1 MKRLISLLLCLIL
14 TCSFAA
20 FVPFVSF
27 VTLVSAENPV
37 PDFEIMSQSA
47 VVMEVET
54 GQVLY
59 NRGMNDKQYPAS
71 ITKVMTALVAL
82 EKGKLTDVITVSEHA
97 VTSVQG
103 TSHIALAPGEV
114 LTLEEAL
121 YGMMLASAND
131 CSVAIAENVGGSEEA
146 FVKLMNEKAKELGA
160 VNTNFVNPHGL
171 HDVNHYTTAYDMALI
186 TREAMKNPDFVR
198 IAGSKMYTMSA
209 TNKQGE
215 ERLHSNQNL
224 MLHPGQ
230 YYYEYARFGKNGFT
244 TPAQNTMVV
253 EAKRGSLEL
262 VCVVMHCTDGYYKYT
277 EAAKLLDFCY
287 DNFYK
292 TKIDDGL
299 LNPPVAKL
307 AGTFGTIGK
316 VDFQLEGD
324 VSVMLPNGVGIDS
337 LEYTYDVA
345 SSYKRAD
352 EYKAHVTVSSEE
364 VELFRIPLTGT
375 ARKTITFYNIIK
387 TIFWIVLAAFLFLA
401 SVVIYFI
408 VDAERKKKKR
418 RKEKFRRA
426 LRIKKDL

>member
-1 MKRLISLLLCLIL
+1 MNVKQLLSLLLIMIL
-14 TCSFAA
+14 TCS
-20 FVPFVSF
+20 
-27 VTLVSAENPV
+27 LVSAEKPV
-37 PDFEIMSQSA
+37 PDFEITSQSA
-47 VVMEVET
+47 VVMEAET

-59 NRGMNDKQYPAS
+59 NRGMNEKQYPAS

-82 EKGKLTDVITVSEHA
+82 EHGDLNDVITVSDYA

-103 TSHIALAPGEV
+103 TSHIALSPGEV

-146 FVKLMNEKAKELGA
+146 FVKMMNEKAKELGTK
-160 VNTNFVNPHGL
+160 NTNFVNPHGL
-171 HDVNHYTTAYDMALI
+171 HDVNHYTSAYDMALI
-186 TREAMKNPDFVR
+186 TRAAMKHPDFVR
-198 IAGSKMYTMSA
+198 IAGAKMYTMSA

-224 MLHPGQ
+224 MLHSGK

-262 VCVVMHCTDGYYKYT
+262 VCVVMHCEDGYQKYL
-277 EAAKLLDFCY
+277 EAADLLDFCY

-292 TKIDDGL
+292 TKIDNAH
-299 LNPPVAKL
+299 LNSPVAKL
-307 AGTFGTIGK
+307 AGVFGTIGK
-316 VDFQLEGD
+316 VDFKLEGD
-324 VSVMLPNGVGIDS
+324 VAVMLPNGVGTDS
-337 LEYTYDVA
+337 LEFTYDVLP
-345 SSYKRAD
+345 SYKKAS
-352 EYKAHVTVSSEE
+352 EYKAHVTVSSEGE
-364 VELFRIPLTGT
+364 ELFQIPLTGT
-375 ARKTITFYNIIK
+375 ARKTITFYNIVK
-387 TIFWIVLAAFLFLA
+387 TIFWIVLAAVLFLA

>member
-1 MKRLISLLLCLIL
+1 MKRLLSLILCFLL
-14 TCSFAA
+14 TCSAVYA
-20 FVPFVSF
+20 
-27 VTLVSAENPV
+27 TNPL
-37 PDFEIMSQSA
+37 PSFEIMSQCA
-47 VVMEVET
+47 VVIEAET

-59 NRGMNDKQYPAS
+59 NRGMNDKNYPAS

-82 EKGKLTDVITVSEHA
+82 EHGDLNDVITVSDYA

-146 FVKLMNEKAKELGA
+146 FVKLMNEKAQEIGA
-160 VNTNFVNPHGL
+160 KNTNFVNPHGL
-171 HDVNHYTTAYDMALI
+171 HDLNHYTTSYDMALI

-198 IAGSKMYTMSA
+198 IAGAKMYTMSA

-262 VCVVMHCTDGYYKYT
+262 ICVVMHCADGYQKYKD
-277 EAAKLLDFCY
+277 AAQLLDFCY

-307 AGTFGTIGK
+307 KGTFGTVGQ
-316 VDFQLEGD
+316 VDFKLEGD
-324 VSVMLPNGVGIDS
+324 VAVMLPNGVGTDS
-337 LEYTYDVA
+337 LDFTYDVY
-345 SSYKRAD
+345 SGYKRAA
-352 EYKAHVTVSSEE
+352 EYKAHVTVSSEGE
-364 VELFRIPLTGT
+364 ELFQIPLTGT
-375 ARKTITFYNIIK
+375 ARETITFYNILK
-387 TIFWIVLAAFLFLA
+387 TIFWIILAAVLFLA
-401 SVVIYFI
+401 SVVVYFI
-408 VDAERKKKKR
+408 VDAERKKKQR
-418 RKEKFRRA
+418 RKAKFRRT
-426 LRIKKDL
+426 LGVKKDI